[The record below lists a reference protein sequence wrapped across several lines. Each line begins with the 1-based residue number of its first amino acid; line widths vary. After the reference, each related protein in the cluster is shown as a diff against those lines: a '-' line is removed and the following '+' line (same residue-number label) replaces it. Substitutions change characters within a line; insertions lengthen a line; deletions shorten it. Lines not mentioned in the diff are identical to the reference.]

1 LTYRRAVLSP
11 AEIDAAADY
20 LLRMRSSGDKIADLP
35 GAFRPGSL
43 DEAYAIQ
50 QRLMTKMPTTSIG
63 WFVALTSPEMQS
75 VHRAAGPIYGRILRP
90 NLHRS
95 PGAVLLRD
103 SKRSVT
109 VEAEYAFR
117 MARDLMPGLTY
128 TEAAVNAAIRS
139 VVPMLEFVDS
149 MFEDMTAVD
158 VASLV
163 ADNGADGQIVL
174 GQEVLGLSSA
184 ELLTDPARVF
194 VNGVCVAGGHPSNV
208 MGGPLKVLTWFVNER
223 TKSGQVVR
231 EGEIIGTGN
240 CLQRYCFGRAG
251 DAVYADFGRLGSVS
265 AAPAA

>member
-1 LTYRRAVLSP
+1 MLSP

-20 LLRMRSSGDKIADLP
+20 LLELRRSGDKIADLP
-35 GAFRPGSL
+35 GSFRPSSL

-50 QRLMTKMPTTSIG
+50 RRLVKLTSNSIG

-75 VHRAAGPIYGRILRP
+75 VHRAPGPIYGRILRP

-95 PGAVLLRD
+95 PGVVPLKN
-103 SKRSVT
+103 SGRSVT

-117 MARDLMPGLTY
+117 LARDFMPGLTY
-128 TEAAVNAAIRS
+128 TEVAVLEAIRS

-149 MFEDMTAVD
+149 IFEDMTAVD

-174 GQEVLGLSSA
+174 GQEIEGLSPVA
-184 ELLTDPARVF
+184 LLTDPTQIA
-194 VNGVCVAGGHPSNV
+194 VNGVQVAEGHPSNV
-208 MGGPLKVLTWFVNER
+208 TGGPLRVLTWFVNDR
-223 TKSGQVVR
+223 TKAGQVVR
-231 EGEIIGTGN
+231 EDEIVGTGN

-251 DAVYADFGRLGSVS
+251 DAVHADFGSLGSVL
-265 AAPAA
+265 ATLAV

>member
-1 LTYRRAVLSP
+1 MSP

-35 GAFRPGSL
+35 GAFRPSSL

-50 QRLMTKMPTTSIG
+50 HRLMTKMPMSSIG

-75 VHRAAGPIYGRILRP
+75 VHRTSGPIYGRILRP

-95 PGAVLLRD
+95 PGVVLLRD
-103 SKRSVT
+103 SERSVT
-109 VEAEYAFR
+109 VEAEYAFIL
-117 MARDLMPGLTY
+117 ARDLTPGLAH
-128 TEAAVNAAIRS
+128 TEAAVTTAIRS

-149 MFEDMTAVD
+149 IFKDMTAVD

-174 GQEVLGLSSA
+174 GQEVEGFSPA
-184 ELLTDPARVF
+184 ELLTDPARVM
-194 VNGVCVAGGHPSNV
+194 VNGVHVAEGHPSNV
-208 MGGPLKVLTWFVNER
+208 MGGPLQVLTWFVNER
-223 TKSGQVVR
+223 TKGGQVVR
-231 EGEIIGTGN
+231 EGEIVGTGN

-251 DAVYADFGRLGSVS
+251 DAVYADFGSLNSVS
-265 AAPAA
+265 ATLAA